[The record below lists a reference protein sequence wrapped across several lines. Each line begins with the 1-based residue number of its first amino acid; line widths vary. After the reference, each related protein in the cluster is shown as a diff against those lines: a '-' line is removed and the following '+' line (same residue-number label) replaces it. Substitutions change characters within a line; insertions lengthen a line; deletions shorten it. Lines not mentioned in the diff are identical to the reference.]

1 MDRAEADNH
10 YTIARKLGQK
20 EYSRSVS
27 KGMTGYLP
35 VLEGILKNIEIIYEI
50 DLGVVEIP
58 LKKIV
63 GTYTNARSRSF
74 AVNFHAADDPEDGVC
89 GKMDSFVRSTSEE
102 GIRDPIK
109 VYEYLNWFYVVE
121 GTKGSAS

>member
-50 DLGVVEIP
+50 DLGV
-58 LKKIV
+58 
-63 GTYTNARSRSF
+63 
-74 AVNFHAADDPEDGVC
+74 
-89 GKMDSFVRSTSEE
+89 
-102 GIRDPIK
+102 
-109 VYEYLNWFYVVE
+109 
-121 GTKGSAS
+121 